1 MESKKL
7 VYVAGA
13 LNAPTCIGYI
23 HNLHRML
30 VWAKDVRDAGF
41 AVFTPGNDFLEG
53 LVDGHYEYED
63 FFDNSQVI
71 LARCD
76 AVFVVPRSDN
86 SKGTQREIIY
96 AKMLCIPVF
105 DSLSDLKYYFD
116 NQ

>member
-76 AVFVVPRSDN
+76 AVFVVPRSGN

-105 DSLSDLKYYFD
+105 DSLSTMVDYFKE
-116 NQ
+116 